1 MNWRQLEKQLLTL
14 TAVVE
19 ESVQQAIR
27 ALSDRDRELAQKVID
42 NDKQINRLEVD
53 LEEEC
58 LKVLALHQ
66 PVANDL
72 RMIVAVLKINN
83 DLERIADQA
92 ANISERAVAVIDGP
106 KIVSPLEIDQMAVM
120 TIDMLEK
127 ALDSLV
133 NADADLAR
141 TVLDLDEEVDTL
153 HGRNYELFKAYV
165 IKHPKIDRHG
175 PQLPDHFP
183 LSGADRRPGDQHRRG
198 RDLPQRRDDRQ
209 TYSRLIP
216 AEQMFQKPTASS
228 AWAFLLGFITE
239 TMTGREE
246 LFSAKTSSR
255 HKVAKGFSLA
265 EYFSSRLSS
274 PLRLCVKSLLS
285 VMWYPYLSGEPL
297 S

>member
-1 MNWRQLEKQLLTL
+1 MAHLIAHELEILEKQLLTL

-19 ESVQQAIR
+19 ESVQKAIKS
-27 ALSDRDRELAQKVID
+27 LSDRDRELALKVID

-92 ANISERAVAVIDGP
+92 SNISERAIAVIDGP

-141 TVLDLDEEVDTL
+141 TVLDLDEEVDNL
-153 HGRNYELFKAYV
+153 HGKNYELFKAYV
-165 IKHPKIDRHG
+165 IKHPKSIDMVLNFLTISRYLERIADLATNIAEDVIYLNEGKIVRHT
-175 PQLPDHFP
+175 F
-183 LSGADRRPGDQHRRG
+183 A
-198 RDLPQRRDDRQ
+198 
-209 TYSRLIP
+209 
-216 AEQMFQKPTASS
+216 
-228 AWAFLLGFITE
+228 
-239 TMTGREE
+239 
-246 LFSAKTSSR
+246 
-255 HKVAKGFSLA
+255 
-265 EYFSSRLSS
+265 
-274 PLRLCVKSLLS
+274 
-285 VMWYPYLSGEPL
+285 
-297 S
+297 